1 MGSKVVKETVQRI
14 GVDRGKKKLKNE
26 RIKSERKSED
36 INNYLAGPRG
46 HREANGGQLFHP
58 LCDP

>member
-14 GVDRGKKKLKNE
+14 GVDRGQNIKE

-36 INNYLAGPRG
+36 NNNYLAGPRG
-46 HREANGGQLFHP
+46 HREANGGQMFHP

>member
-1 MGSKVVKETVQRI
+1 MGSKVVKETVKRI
-14 GVDRGKKKLKNE
+14 GVIGAKILKKE

-46 HREANGGQLFHP
+46 HREADGGQMFHP